1 MQIVLM
7 GDIKCMGEK
16 IKCEGESE
24 GLRGE
29 LRGTK
34 TKEKNKKFRRGIRGA
49 DSAKGR
55 NDIHEGEIKM

>member
-7 GDIKCMGEK
+7 GDIKCMGER
-16 IKCEGESE
+16 IKCEGASE

-29 LRGTK
+29 LKGTK
-34 TKEKNKKFRRGIRGA
+34 AKEEKKFRGGIRGA

-55 NDIHEGEIKM
+55 NEIHEGEIKM